1 LYLDIQQRI
10 QQRFVALV
18 HEIFNLEVEPPVLDS
33 PPSPEMG
40 DLSLAASFELAK
52 RLRLPPRTIAQTL
65 AARFLPLDGLE
76 RVSTAGAGYLN
87 FHLDRAQAAA
97 SLFARRT
104 SPLPSQPAR
113 AGKVVV
119 EHTSINPNK
128 AAHIGH
134 LRNSILG
141 DTFVGLL
148 EFRGN
153 QVEVQN
159 YIDNTG
165 VQVADVVVG
174 FLHLEKKNLQDVERL
189 VRDPNSRFDYLCW
202 DLYAKVFQFYQ
213 DNPDALDLRSKA
225 LAEIEEGRGEPARM
239 ANLISTAIV
248 RKHLE
253 TMLRINVQYDLLV
266 QESEILRLEFWKS
279 AFELLKKNG
288 AIRYEEAGKNAGCW
302 VMSLPEY
309 DVARAP
315 RPLGSGHSTATFT
328 PSESNAPRAGS
339 ARDLARERDVS
350 PTSGGT
356 TALHGEEEAGEE
368 DVKIIVRSN
377 GTVTYVGK
385 DIAYHLW
392 KFALLGKDFG
402 YELFHRYPDGH
413 MVWRTTVPGEVAPKA
428 GDQPSPFEVGGPPNP
443 LESGDQPSPSGRG
456 WTAMA
461 PSSAVAGRVR
471 GSSHGETGSDQH
483 GPSHLT
489 ARSEAPSCGHA
500 SSAYAVIDTRQS
512 YLQNLVK
519 AALHALGYHEQA
531 NNLHHF
537 AYEVVGLSP
546 RCAEELGVELSQE
559 DRERPY
565 VEVSGRKGL
574 GVKAD
579 DLIDTLIAEALE
591 EVRARQMTQNL
602 EEQQTYARMI
612 AVAALRYFL
621 LKFSRRIIIAF
632 DFKEALAFEGE
643 TGPYLQYS
651 VVRARNIFNKFKETH
666 ADFKPHSLDQ
676 VVGTEVPRKFF
687 AGEDGLAYWE
697 LTLLAAQLEMV
708 VEQAIAAQE
717 PAGVAKYTFRLA
729 QAFNNFYHRFHILSE
744 PDSER
749 QQFLLYIVH
758 LVNQTLTSALEL
770 MGIEIPERM

>member
-1 LYLDIQQRI
+1 MYLDIQQRI
-10 QQRFVALV
+10 QQRFVTLV
-18 HEIFNLEVEPPVLDS
+18 REVFDLDFAPPALDS
-33 PPSPEMG
+33 PPSFEMG
-40 DLSLAASFELAK
+40 DLSLAACFELAK
-52 RLRLPPRTIAQTL
+52 RLTLPPRNIAQTL
-65 AARFLPLDGLE
+65 AARFLPMQGVE

-97 SLFARRT
+97 GIFTLRT
-104 SPLPSQPAR
+104 SGQPSLPSRQ
-113 AGKVVV
+113 GKVVV

-128 AAHIGH
+128 AAHIGN

-141 DTFVGLL
+141 DTFVRLL
-148 EFRGN
+148 KFRGN

-174 FLHLEKKNLQDVERL
+174 FIHLEKKNLQDVEQL
-189 VRDPNSRFDYLCW
+189 VRDPNVRFDYLCW
-202 DLYAKVFQFYQ
+202 DLYARVFQFYQ
-213 DNPDALDLRSKA
+213 ANQDALSLRSNA
-225 LAEIEEGRGEPARM
+225 LKEIEEGHGEPGRM
-239 ANLISTAIV
+239 ADLISTAIV
-248 RKHLE
+248 HKHLE

-266 QESEILRLEFWKS
+266 QESEILRLDFWKS

-288 AIRYEEAGKNAGCW
+288 AIRYEDTGKNAGCW
-302 VMSLPEY
+302 VMSLAESTPE
-309 DVARAP
+309 A
-315 RPLGSGHSTATFT
+315 S
-328 PSESNAPRAGS
+328 
-339 ARDLARERDVS
+339 
-350 PTSGGT
+350 
-356 TALHGEEEAGEE
+356 EEEAGEE

-402 YELFHRYPDGH
+402 YALFHRYPDGH
-413 MVWRTTVPGEVAPKA
+413 PVWRTTLQGEP
-428 GDQPSPFEVGGPPNP
+428 Q
-443 LESGDQPSPSGRG
+443 
-456 WTAMA
+456 A
-461 PSSAVAGRVR
+461 PSF
-471 GSSHGETGSDQH
+471 
-483 GPSHLT
+483 
-489 ARSEAPSCGHA
+489 GHA

-512 YLQNLVK
+512 YLQNLVN
-519 AALHALGYHEQA
+519 AALHALGYHQQA
-531 NNLHHF
+531 GNLHHF

-559 DRERPY
+559 DRQRPY

-579 DLIDTLIAEALE
+579 DLIDTLVAKALE
-591 EVRARQMTQNL
+591 EVRSRQMTQDI
-602 EEQQTYARMI
+602 EEQQTYACMI

-621 LKFSRRIIIAF
+621 LKFSRRMIIAF

-651 VVRARNIFNKFKETH
+651 VVRARNIFNKFHETH
-666 ADFKPHSLDQ
+666 ADFKPRSLDRA
-676 VVGTEVPRKFF
+676 VGTEVLRRFF
-687 AGEDGLAYWE
+687 SSDDGLAYWE
-697 LTLLAAQLEMV
+697 LTLLTAQLEMIV
-708 VEQAIAAQE
+708 DQAIASQE
-717 PAGVAKYTFRLA
+717 PAGLAKYAFRLA

-744 PDSER
+744 PDADR
-749 QQFLLYIVH
+749 QQFLLYLVH

>member
-1 LYLDIQQRI
+1 MYQEIQRRI

-18 HEIFNLEVEPPVLDS
+18 REVFNLDVEPPALDS
-33 PPSPEMG
+33 PPSFEMG
-40 DLSLAASFELAK
+40 DLSLAACFELAK
-52 RLRLPPRTIAQTL
+52 RLRQPPRKIAQTL
-65 AARFLPLDGLE
+65 AGHFLPMDGVE

-97 SLFARRT
+97 ALFAQRASAR
-104 SPLPSQPAR
+104 PSRPSFE
-113 AGKVVV
+113 GKVVV

-141 DTFVGLL
+141 DTFVRLL
-148 EFRGN
+148 KFRGN

-174 FLHLEKKNLQDVERL
+174 FIHLEKKSLEDVERL
-189 VRDPNSRFDYLCW
+189 VQDANQRFDYLCW
-202 DLYAKVFQFYQ
+202 DLYARVFQFYQ
-213 DNPDALDLRSKA
+213 ANPDALNLRSQA
-225 LAEIEEGRGEPARM
+225 LKDIEEGHGEPARM
-239 ANLISTAIV
+239 ADLISTAIV

-253 TMLRINVQYDLLV
+253 TMLRISVQYDLLV
-266 QESEILRLEFWKS
+266 QESEILRLDFWKS

-288 AIRYEEAGKNAGCW
+288 TIRYEDTGKNAGCW
-302 VMSLPEY
+302 VMSLGE
-309 DVARAP
+309 
-315 RPLGSGHSTATFT
+315 ST
-328 PSESNAPRAGS
+328 PV
-339 ARDLARERDVS
+339 ERD
-350 PTSGGT
+350 
-356 TALHGEEEAGEE
+356 EEGGEE

-392 KFALLGKDFG
+392 KFGLLGKDFG
-402 YELFHRYPDGH
+402 YSLFYRYPDGH
-413 MVWRTTVPGEVAPKA
+413 PVWRTALSGI
-428 GDQPSPFEVGGPPNP
+428 QPSP
-443 LESGDQPSPSGRG
+443 LGRG
-456 WTAMA
+456 WTATG
-461 PSSAVAGRVR
+461 SSPAVAGRVR
-471 GSSHGETGSDQH
+471 GYSHDEDSPYTATPEEPSHG
-483 GPSHLT
+483 
-489 ARSEAPSCGHA
+489 HA
-500 SSAYAVIDTRQS
+500 HSAYAVIDSRQS
-512 YLQNLVK
+512 YLQNLVN

-546 RCAEELGVELSQE
+546 RCADELGVELSEE

-579 DLIDTLIAEALE
+579 DLIDTLIAKALE
-591 EVRARQMTQNL
+591 EVRSRQMTQNL

-651 VVRARNIFNKFKETH
+651 VVRARNIFNKFQETH
-666 ADFKPHSLDQ
+666 ADFRPQSLDR
-676 VVGTEVPRKFF
+676 VVGLEVLRRCF
-687 AGEDGLAYWE
+687 AGEGALAFWE
-697 LTLLAAQLEMV
+697 LTLLNAQLEMV
-708 VEQAIAAQE
+708 VEQAIASQE
-717 PAGVAKYTFRLA
+717 PAGVAKYAFRLA

-744 PDSER
+744 PDAER
-749 QQFLLYIVH
+749 QQFLLYLVQ
-758 LVNQTLTSALEL
+758 LVNRTLTSALDL
-770 MGIEIPERM
+770 MGIEVPERM

>member
-1 LYLDIQQRI
+1 LYLEIQQRI
-10 QQRFVALV
+10 QERFVNLV
-18 HEIFNLEVEPPVLDS
+18 REVFNLDLEPPLLVS

-40 DLSLAASFELAK
+40 DLSLAACFELAK
-52 RLRLPPRTIAQTL
+52 RLHLPPRKIAQTL
-65 AARFLPLDGLE
+65 AASFLPVEGVE
-76 RVSTAGAGYLN
+76 SVSTAGAGYLN
-87 FHLDRAQAAA
+87 FHLDRALAAA
-97 SLFARRT
+97 RLFALRT
-104 SPLPSQPAR
+104 SGQPSSSAC

-134 LRNSILG
+134 LRNAILG
-141 DTFVGLL
+141 DTFVRLL
-148 EFRGN
+148 KFRGN

-174 FLHLEKKNLQDVERL
+174 FLHLEKKGLQEVERL
-189 VRDPNSRFDYLCW
+189 ALDPNHRFDYLCW

-213 DNPDALDLRSKA
+213 ATPDALALRSKA
-225 LAEIEEGRGEPARM
+225 LEEIEAGQGEPARM
-239 ANLISTAIV
+239 ADLISTAIV

-253 TMLRINVQYDLLV
+253 TMLRINVEYDLLV
-266 QESEILRLEFWKS
+266 QESEILRLDFWKS
-279 AFELLKKNG
+279 AFELLKKNS
-288 AIRYEEAGKNAGCW
+288 AIRYEETGKNAGCW
-302 VMSLPEY
+302 VMSLAEP
-309 DVARAP
+309 
-315 RPLGSGHSTATFT
+315 T
-328 PSESNAPRAGS
+328 
-339 ARDLARERDVS
+339 LAQS
-350 PTSGGT
+350 
-356 TALHGEEEAGEE
+356 EEEACDE

-392 KFALLGKDFG
+392 KFGLLGKDFG
-402 YELFHRYPDGH
+402 YVLFHCYPDGRC
-413 MVWRTTVPGEVAPKA
+413 VWRTASDRKVA
-428 GDQPSPFEVGGPPNP
+428 EI
-443 LESGDQPSPSGRG
+443 
-456 WTAMA
+456 
-461 PSSAVAGRVR
+461 
-471 GSSHGETGSDQH
+471 SD
-483 GPSHLT
+483 
-489 ARSEAPSCGHA
+489 SEAPSCGHA
-500 SSAYAVIDTRQS
+500 TSAYAVIDTRQS

-546 RCAEELGVELSQE
+546 LCAKELGVELSEE
-559 DRERPY
+559 DWQRPY

-579 DLIDTLIAEALE
+579 DLIDTLIAKALE
-591 EVRARQMTQNL
+591 EVRSRQMTQNPQ
-602 EEQQTYARMI
+602 EQQTYARMI
-612 AVAALRYFL
+612 AVAALRYFM

-651 VVRARNIFNKFKETH
+651 VVRARNIFNKFQETH
-666 ADFKPHSLDQ
+666 PHFEPQSLGHL
-676 VVGTEVPRKFF
+676 VGPEVLRKSY
-687 AGEDGLAYWE
+687 AGEDGLAFWE

-708 VEQAIAAQE
+708 VEQAIAGQE
-717 PAGVAKYTFRLA
+717 PAGVAKYAFRLA

-744 PDSER
+744 PDADR
-749 QQFLLYIVH
+749 QLFLLYLVH
-758 LVNQTLTSALEL
+758 LVNQTLTSALEF